1 MIAEFG
7 KSWNEIRTI
16 IQNAGF
22 YCPLTSGGILIS
34 RNLCDPTGCPH
45 AGMCTF
51 LLLRTILKIGEMRGE
66 EMPCRLVHGMHTEAA
81 FCGQGQ
87 PASPGFWRGEWL
99 VELQRTTLQG
109 M

>member
-7 KSWNEIRTI
+7 KSWNEIRAI

-51 LLLRTILKIGEMRGE
+51 FASENYFEDRGDE
-66 EMPCRLVHGMHTEAA
+66 G
-81 FCGQGQ
+81 
-87 PASPGFWRGEWL
+87 
-99 VELQRTTLQG
+99 
-109 M
+109 